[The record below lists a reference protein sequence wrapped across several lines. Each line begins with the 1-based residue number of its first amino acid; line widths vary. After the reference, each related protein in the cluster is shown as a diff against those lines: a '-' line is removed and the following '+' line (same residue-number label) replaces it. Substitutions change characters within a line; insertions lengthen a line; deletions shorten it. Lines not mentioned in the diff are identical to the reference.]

1 MNIKYFLITSLVLA
15 VVISCTDKD
24 DPIIDNEGHLAKPTA
39 SFSFKTAD
47 QKDPFTIHFTNSSTN
62 YVEARWSFDDD
73 STSSVESPLHTF
85 LNTGKYNVKM
95 IALNEE
101 GYWAQR
107 EEVVEILP
115 EDIVKLVATPT
126 SGNLQ
131 MSYNTPMDV
140 QSIEWLEKVN
150 ETTYNLLSQK
160 ETMDIV
166 IPEGEFK
173 TVYVTLTTPKGSKVS
188 LDMLLADLG
197 IVEDLT
203 VYENEFSISRENG
216 SGRDS
221 GEGSL
226 KLIDNDINTK
236 VYVGDVKE
244 EYFYWQFDYFQ
255 PQVIN
260 GYSMTSG
267 NDSESRDPK
276 NWEILGSQDGEHW
289 EVLDTRADE
298 VFTDR
303 KQTRIFSFDNTTPY
317 AYYRIH
323 IISRVS
329 SSSFQM
335 SEFRM
340 LKLPR

>member
-1 MNIKYFLITSLVLA
+1 MNIKYLFIISFLLLGM
-15 VVISCTDKD
+15 ISCTDKD
-24 DPIIDNEGHLAKPTA
+24 DPIVDNEGLLAKPTA
-39 SFSFKTAD
+39 SFSYLVAD
-47 QKDPFTIHFTNSSTN
+47 PKDPFTIKFTNSSKN
-62 YVEARWSFDDD
+62 YVDARWSFDDD
-73 STSSVESPLHTF
+73 STSSEASPIHTF
-85 LNTGKYNVKM
+85 LKTGTFNVKM

-107 EEVVEILP
+107 EETVEILP
-115 EDIVKLVATPT
+115 EDLVKLVANP
-126 SGNLQ
+126 SNGNLQ
-131 MSYNTPMDV
+131 MGYETPMTV
-140 QSIEWLEKVN
+140 QRMQWLEKVN
-150 ETTYNLLSQK
+150 ETTYNMLSEK
-160 ETMDIV
+160 ETMDIS

-173 TVYVTLTTPKGSKVS
+173 TVFVTLTTPKGSEVT
-188 LDMLLADLG
+188 LEMLLANLG

-203 VYENEFSISRENG
+203 VLNNEFSISRENG
-216 SGRDS
+216 SGRDA

-255 PQVIN
+255 PQVVN

-267 NDSESRDPK
+267 NDDDGRDPK
-276 NWEILGSQDGEHW
+276 SWEILGSQDGEQW
-289 EVLDTRADE
+289 VVLDTRTDE
-298 VFTDR
+298 NFTER
-303 KQTRIFSFDNTTPY
+303 KQTRIFSYNNTTAY

-323 IISRVS
+323 IISRKS
-329 SSSFQM
+329 SGSFQM